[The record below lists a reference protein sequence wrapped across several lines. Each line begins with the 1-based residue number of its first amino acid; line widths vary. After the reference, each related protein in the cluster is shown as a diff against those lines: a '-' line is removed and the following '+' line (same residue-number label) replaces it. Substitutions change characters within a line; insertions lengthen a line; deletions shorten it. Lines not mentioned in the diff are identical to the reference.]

1 MIQAF
6 PLWYR
11 CTGTGGRYTSST
23 QVAHLPCIQGI
34 EVLPSKVL
42 YTGVKT
48 TFVHNITLSYVI
60 TVYTVFMFTCVPPFQ
75 EGTRVQR
82 VFLGGRGGRGRR
94 RGSRTTFQFQW
105 LTRKVILWQELNEFL
120 VDHRWQFFP

>member
-1 MIQAF
+1 M
-6 PLWYR
+6 
-11 CTGTGGRYTSST
+11 CTCTTGST
-23 QVAHLPCIQGI
+23 PATVPCIQGI

-60 TVYTVFMFTCVPPFQ
+60 AVYTVFMFTCVPPFQ

-94 RGSRTTFQFQW
+94 RGSRATFQFQW